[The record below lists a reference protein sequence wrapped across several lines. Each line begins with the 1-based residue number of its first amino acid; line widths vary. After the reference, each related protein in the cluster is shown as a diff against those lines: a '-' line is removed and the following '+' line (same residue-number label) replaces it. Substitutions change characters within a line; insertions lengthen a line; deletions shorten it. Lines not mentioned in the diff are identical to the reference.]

1 MIPARQYVA
10 TLVCNHRAALD
21 DALIDQLTERLIQIG
36 AQQTSVKWLVAN
48 KAADILCLHSDLKA
62 LYAAIKGGIAALP
75 VDVLIQPLESRRKK
89 LLIADMESTIIE
101 QEMLD
106 ELAELLGL
114 RDHVAAITRRGMNG
128 EIDFADSL
136 RERTALL
143 KGQPESILYQ
153 VASHMT
159 FMPGAGNL
167 VSAMKSNGAQCWL
180 VSGGFDYFG
189 KIVAERLGFDRVV
202 SNKAIIRD
210 GVLTG
215 EVADPIRDAEDK
227 KSTMLMACNALNI
240 PLSDCL
246 AIGDGANDI
255 PMLAACNDGDGLGV
269 AYKAKDAVRNA
280 IAPQINHTSLE
291 TLVYA
296 QTSTLP

>member
-1 MIPARQYVA
+1 MAVIRQFVA
-10 TLVCNHRAALD
+10 TVACEEQGILNSNI
-21 DALIDQLTERLIQIG
+21 IDQLCERLIQNG
-36 AQQTSVKWLVAN
+36 AKRTTTKRHVQN
-48 KAADILCLHSDLKA
+48 KAADIFCVHSDLKV
-62 LYAAIKGGIAALP
+62 LQAAFRDGIGAMP

-215 EVADPIRDAEDK
+215 EVADPIRDAKDK
-227 KSTMLMACNALNI
+227 KSTMFMACNALNI

-291 TLVYA
+291 TLIYA
-296 QTSTLP
+296 QTPTPP